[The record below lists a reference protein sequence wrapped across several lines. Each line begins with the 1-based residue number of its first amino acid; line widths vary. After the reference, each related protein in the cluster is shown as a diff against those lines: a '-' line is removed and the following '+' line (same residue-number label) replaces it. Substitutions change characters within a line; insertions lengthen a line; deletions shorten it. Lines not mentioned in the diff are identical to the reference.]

1 MNRKLIAR
9 QDGSRSRTKAT
20 NIAALVSAALIA
32 IPAFSGLLPAWVY
45 SVLLAGFAAAQQY
58 FRDTQTKL

>member
-1 MNRKLIAR
+1 MNLIAR
-9 QDGSRSRTKAT
+9 ADGTVSRTKAT

-32 IPAFSGLLPAWVY
+32 IPALSGLLPAWVY

-58 FRDTQTKL
+58 FRDSQSSL